1 MERPGS
7 RAGPRGW
14 REVGVA
20 AGNASAVVIEAVSK
34 EFITAQGMM
43 RALDNVS
50 LSIRPGEF
58 VSIIGPSGCGKT
70 TLLRALAHLDTPTAG
85 SILVNGKSPNAA
97 RLDRDFAFVFQS
109 AGLLEWRSA
118 LDNVLLPLQLLR
130 VDGATARH
138 KALQMMEL
146 VGLGGFEKAMPRQ
159 LSGGMQQRVSIARAL
174 TLDPKVLLMDEPF
187 GALDQ
192 ITRERMNLELLRIWG
207 ENQMTVIFVTHNI
220 REAVL
225 LSDRIVV
232 MSAQPGRIQGIL
244 DVDLPRPRTMEVVET
259 DDFVRLETIGEK
271 MLERGM
277 RHEQ

>member
-1 MERPGS
+1 
-7 RAGPRGW
+7 
-14 REVGVA
+14 
-20 AGNASAVVIEAVSK
+20 VSK

-232 MSAQPGRIQGIL
+232 MSARPGRIQGIL